1 METHEGVPSL
11 RFVVSLVG
19 RISAVDGGGTFTTEG
34 GAKVIEAHL
43 DQVMEE
49 LDNIGALDPSI
60 ELTGD
65 AVEFTIMVAALN
77 PLGAV
82 SQASG
87 LLRTAIHAAGGATPD
102 WPRADDD
109 GVWAVELVSVRSDLV
124 NEVTGNV
131 DNDLVL
137 A

>member
-1 METHEGVPSL
+1 MKTNEEVISL
-11 RFVVSLVG
+11 RFVVSFVG
-19 RISAVDGGGTFTTEG
+19 RISVVDGGGNVLADIGVQF
-34 GAKVIEAHL
+34 IEDHL

-49 LDNIGALDPSI
+49 LDNIGATDPSI

-65 AVEFTIMVAALN
+65 VVEFTIMVGARN

-87 LLRTAIHAAGGATPD
+87 LLRTAIHAAEGATPD
-102 WPRADDD
+102 WPTSPDG
-109 GVWAVELVSVRSDLV
+109 GVWAVELVSVRSDAV
-124 NEVTGNV
+124 SVSAE
-131 DNDLVL
+131 DSKQDLVP